1 MPWDA
6 KKYGENLSPNLFA
19 IFSRISKENRNPKA
33 VRLKTRPPLHAKE
46 T

>member
-19 IFSRISKENRNPKA
+19 IFSRISKNRNPKA